1 MSEAKTP
8 ARDDPGPPGALPRPV
23 LPGREGLEAAT
34 TSRIHEGSATKAAIR
49 VCESH
54 GRRFVV
60 KDVRGMHP
68 LVRLLYGR
76 RVLRR
81 EERALQALA
90 GVPGVPALL
99 GRIDADAV
107 ALQYV
112 AAEPMRRGL
121 EPDRLRRACARL
133 RECVDRMH
141 ERGVVHL
148 DLRQKRN
155 VLVDAA
161 GEVFLVDFQS
171 AWLLTP
177 GGLWMRLLAP
187 LDRSA
192 ELKFRWRYAPDLLSE
207 EERGR
212 ARRSERLGRLW
223 IFNRF
228 GPLLRFVFGRGR
240 RPTRSP

>member
-1 MSEAKTP
+1 VVSEA
-8 ARDDPGPPGALPRPV
+8 PRPR
-23 LPGREGLEAAT
+23 PPPRERLEAAT
-34 TSRIHEGSATKAAIR
+34 TSLIQAGSATKAAIR
-49 VCESH
+49 VCESD

-68 LVRLLYGR
+68 LVRWLYGR
-76 RVLRR
+76 RVLAR
-81 EERALQALA
+81 EERALRALA
-90 GVPGVPALL
+90 GVEGVPALL
-99 GRIDADAV
+99 GRIDPDAL
-107 ALQYV
+107 ALEFI
-112 AAEPMRRGL
+112 AAEPMRRDL

-133 RECVDRMH
+133 RERIERLH

-155 VLVDAA
+155 VLVDAT

-171 AWLLTP
+171 AWLLAP
-177 GGLWMRLLAP
+177 GGFWLRLLAP

-192 ELKFRWRYAPDLLSE
+192 ELKFRSRYAPELLSE

-228 GPLLRFVFGRGR
+228 GPFLRFLFGRGR
-240 RPTRSP
+240 RRPRSP

>member
-1 MSEAKTP
+1 MS
-8 ARDDPGPPGALPRPV
+8 GAARPV
-23 LPGREGLEAAT
+23 LPSRDRLGAAT
-34 TSRIHEGSATKAAIR
+34 ASLIQAGGATKAAIR
-49 VCESH
+49 LCESD

-68 LVRLLYGR
+68 LVRWLYGR

-81 EERALQALA
+81 EERALRALA
-90 GVPGVPALL
+90 GVAGVPALL
-99 GRIDADAV
+99 GRIDADAL
-107 ALQYV
+107 ALEFI
-112 AAEPMRRGL
+112 AAEPIRRDL
-121 EPDRLRRACARL
+121 EPARLKRACGRL
-133 RECVDRMH
+133 RERIERLH

-171 AWLLTP
+171 AWLLAP
-177 GGLWMRLLAP
+177 GGFWMRRLAP

-192 ELKFRWRYAPDLLSE
+192 ELKFRWRYAPELLSE

-212 ARRSERLGRLW
+212 AQRSERLGRLW

-228 GPLLRFVFGRGR
+228 GPLLRFIFGRR
-240 RPTRSP
+240 ARSPRSP